1 MKNFCIK
8 HKKGLIILAVVAV
21 LVVALGFYVKK
32 VMKQA
37 QDLLAS
43 MQEQTAI
50 AEDRDLS
57 NVVAAVGSISSV
69 SSEQPI
75 ANVMNNKVEK
85 ITVNVGDRVN
95 EGDLICVLSSDDL
108 VADLEDANRTLK
120 NTQSSTNISVR
131 SASRTLSEVQTDV
144 AINKERNDKKLSDS
158 KKKVEDYE
166 NLKNQSGD
174 MYANAIAEAGKYEK
188 LVKEAQKK
196 VDDLTKALATTDV
209 SGGEL
214 VDANVELTAARKE
227 LETLSAA
234 YSAAQSAAS
243 QHLANYNSLVATIN
257 ELEGS
262 YDTIKQSNED
272 AARSAE
278 SKIAS
283 SKDSVST
290 ANISKDN
297 SLMTAEKSVENLE
310 KQIEACNVYSP
321 ISGVVTKILVNEGDK
336 YAGSAIM
343 LIEDVSSY
351 EIVTMIDE
359 YDISKIEVGQ
369 KAVIKTNGTGDE
381 ILDGH
386 VKSVSPRGESANG
399 AVSYKVVVAVDTKN
413 DNLRLDMTAKLSI
426 IINEKKNV
434 LTVPYEAV
442 QYDTDGVSY
451 VEVKKEDGTYERED
465 VTTGIANDFYIEI
478 TAGNIKEGTEI
489 KVPRDPSDALDL
501 SSMMIA
507 VDDGGGF

>member
-1 MKNFCIK
+1 MKNFCTK

-21 LVVALGFYVKK
+21 LVVLLGLYVKK

-37 QDLLAS
+37 QEMLAS
-43 MQEQTAI
+43 MQ
-50 AEDRDLS
+50 AETVVAEERDLS

-75 ANVMNNKVEK
+75 ANVANNKVEK
-85 ITVNVGDRVN
+85 IMVSVGDRVN
-95 EGDLICVLSSDDL
+95 EGDLICVLSSEDL
-108 VADLEDANRTLK
+108 IADLENANRTLK
-120 NTQSSTNISVR
+120 NTQSSSNISVR

-158 KKKVEDYE
+158 KKKVEDYKD
-166 NLKNQSGD
+166 LQSQSGD
-174 MYANAIAEAGKYEK
+174 MYANAIAEANKYQQ
-188 LVKEAQKK
+188 LVSAAQKK

-209 SGGEL
+209 SGTEL

-243 QHLANYNSLVATIN
+243 QHLANYNQFAATVD

-272 AARSAE
+272 AARSAD

-283 SKDSVST
+283 SRDSVST

-297 SLMTAEKSVENLE
+297 SLMSAEKSVENLE
-310 KQIEACNVYSP
+310 KQIEACNVYAP
-321 ISGVVTKILVNEGDK
+321 ISGIVTKILVNEGDK
-336 YAGSAIM
+336 YAGTAIM

-381 ILDGH
+381 LLDGH
-386 VKSVSPRGESANG
+386 VKSVSPRGETVNG
-399 AVSYKVVVAVDTKN
+399 GVSYKVVVAVDTKN

-426 IINEKKNV
+426 IIDEKKNI
-434 LTVPYEAV
+434 LTVPYDAV
-442 QYDTDGVSY
+442 QYDPDGTSY
-451 VEVKKEDGTYERED
+451 VEVQKEDGSFERED

-478 TAGNIKEGTEI
+478 IAGNIKEGTEV
-489 KVPRDPSDALDL
+489 KVPKDL
-501 SSMMIA
+501 GELADLGSMMIA